1 MAKVGQ
7 QYTAERVSL
16 LGVLLGVAL
25 VLSFLENTMTA
36 TSFLPPG
43 VKFGLANVIVMYCL
57 FFMGIRDAVTIG
69 LLKALFVF
77 LLRGAVGG
85 MLSLAGSLLSIGIMS
100 LLLIL
105 SVRRVS
111 YLVISICGAVAHNM
125 GQMFMVV
132 FIMGNNAYFY
142 YLPVLLL
149 SGIVMGTVTAF
160 IMRGAMPVFQY
171 IYKKTKAS

>member
-1 MAKVGQ
+1 MAKIGQ

-25 VLSFLENTMTA
+25 VLSFLESTIIT

-57 FFMGIRDAVTIG
+57 FFMDIRDAVTIG
-69 LLKALFVF
+69 ILKALFVF

-85 MLSLAGSLLSIGIMS
+85 MLSLVGSLFSIGVMS
-100 LLLIL
+100 LLLLL

-111 YLVISICGAVAHNM
+111 YLVISICGAVAHNL
-125 GQMFMVV
+125 GQMVMVV
-132 FIMGNNAYFY
+132 IIMGNRAYFY

-149 SGIVMGTVTAF
+149 SGIIMGTVTALV
-160 IMRGAMPVFQY
+160 MRGAMPVFQY
-171 IYKKTKAS
+171 MYKKMKTS

>member
-1 MAKVGQ
+1 MAKMRQ
-7 QYTAERVSL
+7 PYTAERVSL

-25 VLSFLENTMTA
+25 VLSFLENTVIA

-43 VKFGLANVIVMYCL
+43 VKFGLANIIVMYCL
-57 FFMGIRDAVTIG
+57 FFMGIRDAITIG
-69 LLKALFVF
+69 ILKALFVF

-100 LLLIL
+100 LLLMV

-111 YLVISICGAVAHNM
+111 YLVISICGAVAHNI
-125 GQMFMVV
+125 GQMVMVV

-149 SGIVMGTVTAF
+149 SGIVMGTVTALV
-160 IMRGAMPVFQY
+160 MRGAMPVFQY
-171 IYKKTKAS
+171 IYKKTKIS

>member
-1 MAKVGQ
+1 MAKMGQ
-7 QYTAERVSL
+7 QYTAERVSI

-25 VLSFLENTMTA
+25 VLSFLENTIVA

-69 LLKALFVF
+69 VLKALFVF

-85 MLSLAGSLLSIGIMS
+85 MLSLVGSLFSIGIMS
-100 LLLIL
+100 LLLML
-105 SVRRVS
+105 SVRRAS

-125 GQMFMVV
+125 GQMIMVV
-132 FIMGNNAYFY
+132 LIMGNYAYFY
-142 YLPVLLL
+142 YSPVLLL
-149 SGIVMGTVTAF
+149 SGVMMGTVTALV
-160 IMRGAMPVFQY
+160 MRGAMPVFQY
-171 IYKKTKAS
+171 MYKKMKIS